1 MFGLCTLRDFACG
14 SAIVTLAATA
24 AFAQTAPK
32 PAAPA
37 PAQQAPAAQPAAPAA
52 QGQAAPGGP
61 STAGAPQPEWMKLCS
76 TDPANKKEVCLTA
89 RDVRTDTGQ
98 TVASVALREIKGDP
112 KKFFLI
118 ALPPGLLIQ
127 PGIRI
132 VVDQKTPQPGK
143 FSICFPN
150 ACYAEVEAKDDFVGT
165 MKSGNQVAVQA
176 LNREAKPVV
185 FAVSLAG
192 FSKAY
197 DGAPLDPKI
206 AEQSQR
212 RLNEEL
218 QRKAEEARKRYMDQG
233 AAGTPATPTAA
244 VPAAPVPAPN

>member
-1 MFGLCTLRDFACG
+1 MFGLSTLRHIAFG
-14 SAIVTLAATA
+14 TAIVTLATTA
-24 AFAQTAPK
+24 AFAQTAK
-32 PAAPA
+32 PAAP
-37 PAQQAPAAQPAAPAA
+37 AQPAAPAVSGA
-52 QGQAAPGGP
+52 PSAPGQAA
-61 STAGAPQPEWMKLCS
+61 APQPEWMKLCS
-76 TDPANKKEVCLTA
+76 NDPSTKKDVCLTA

-98 TVASVALREIKGDP
+98 TVASVALREIKGDA
-112 KKFFLI
+112 KKFFLV

-132 VVDQKTPQPGK
+132 VVDQKQPQPGK

-150 ACYAEVEAKDDFVGT
+150 ACYAEVEAKDDFVTT
-165 MKSGNQVAVQA
+165 MKAGNQIAVQA

-185 FAVSLAG
+185 FAVSLGG

-197 DGAPLDPKI
+197 DGAPLDPKV

-218 QRKAEEARKRYMDQG
+218 QRRAEEARKRYMDPTAPG
-233 AAGTPATPTAA
+233 APASTPTSATPAMPGL
-244 VPAAPVPAPN
+244 PAPN

>member
-1 MFGLCTLRDFACG
+1 MFVLSTLRTIACG
-14 SAIVTLAATA
+14 TMLAALATAA

-37 PAQQAPAAQPAAPAA
+37 APAVLGGT
-52 QGQAAPGGP
+52 QGA
-61 STAGAPQPEWMKLCS
+61 STAGAPQPEWVKLCS
-76 TDPANKKEVCLTA
+76 TDPNTKKEVCLIA

-98 TVASVALREIKGDP
+98 TIASVAMRDTKGDP
-112 KKFFLI
+112 KKFFLV
-118 ALPPGLLIQ
+118 ALPPGLLLQ

-132 VVDQKTPQPGK
+132 VVDQKTPLPGK

-150 ACYAEVEAKDDFVGT
+150 ACYAEVEAKEDFVGV
-165 MKSGNQVAVQA
+165 MKAGTQIAVQA
-176 LNREAKPVV
+176 LNKEAKAVV

-197 DGAPLDPKI
+197 DGAPIDPKI

-212 RLNEEL
+212 RLNDEL
-218 QRKAEEARKRYMDQG
+218 QRKAEEARKRYSDQAG
-233 AAGTPATPTAA
+233 APAMPGAIVPPSPT
-244 VPAAPVPAPN
+244 VAPN

>member
-1 MFGLCTLRDFACG
+1 MFGLSTLRDLACG
-14 SAIVTLAATA
+14 SAILTLAVTA
-24 AFAQTAPK
+24 ALAQTPK

-37 PAQQAPAAQPAAPAA
+37 AP
-52 QGQAAPGGP
+52 QGQAGGQPAPAGP
-61 STAGAPQPEWMKLCS
+61 TTAGAPQPEWMKLCS
-76 TDPANKKEVCLTA
+76 TDPATKKDVCLTA

-112 KKFFLI
+112 KKFFLV

-132 VVDQKTPQPGK
+132 VVDQKPPQPGK

-150 ACYAEVEAKDDFVGT
+150 ACYAEVEAKEDFVGM
-165 MKSGNQVAVQA
+165 MKAGSQIAVQA

-185 FAVSLAG
+185 FAVSLGG

-197 DGAPLDPKI
+197 DGPPLDPKI

-218 QRKAEEARKRYMDQG
+218 QRKAEEARKRYTDPSA
-233 AAGTPATPTAA
+233 AAGPATPAA
-244 VPAAPVPAPN
+244 AAPAAPDAPAPN